1 MQKYLDMLKE
11 NGADSAVVTDAKS
24 VVTAAWTVYKCKYG
38 CDSYGKSHCCPPNCP
53 TWRQTREMLDEYSY
67 GILFRCAK

>member
-11 NGADSAVVTDAKS
+11 NGADLAVVTDAKS

-38 CDSYGKSHCCPPNCP
+38 CASYGKSN
-53 TWRQTREMLDEYSY
+53 
-67 GILFRCAK
+67 